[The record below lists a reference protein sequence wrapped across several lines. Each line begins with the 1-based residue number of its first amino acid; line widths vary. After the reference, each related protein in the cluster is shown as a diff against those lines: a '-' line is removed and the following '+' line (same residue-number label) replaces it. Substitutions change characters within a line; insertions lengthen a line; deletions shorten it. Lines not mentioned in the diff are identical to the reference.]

1 MLIIEH
7 VEEKNN
13 MKKCIFIVPYFGKLP
28 DFFPIFLKSCKY
40 NPTFNWLIITNDET
54 DYDYPLNVSPM
65 YMSFSEFKEKTQS
78 KFDFPISLD
87 TYQKLCDYK
96 PSYGYLL
103 EDKIENYKFWGFCDI
118 DVILGD
124 LEHFITDDMLD
135 QYDKIFELGHC
146 TLIRN
151 TPEINRTFME
161 KINGISEYKKSFMN
175 NKVTIFDEV
184 YGNTPNVND
193 IFLNKRKKVFGK
205 NYAFDIQTDK
215 LYFQNSGFDY
225 KTQTFKHEQ
234 EYRNKLCVWDKG
246 ILRRFYQ
253 KNGVLKSQEYMYV
266 YLQDRKVGWTQKALE
281 ADRLL
286 IIPNYIMP
294 LPQEITY
301 NNFKK
306 IPKLHL
312 DVNTLRF
319 ALSLERAKLRNK
331 FKFSRVNN
339 L

>member
-1 MLIIEH
+1 
-7 VEEKNN
+7 

-40 NPTFNWLIITNDET
+40 NPSFNWLIITNDRT
-54 DYDYPLNVSPM
+54 VYDYPLNVSPI
-65 YMSFSEFKEKTQS
+65 YMSFSKFKEIVQS
-78 KFDFPISLD
+78 KFNFPISLD

-103 EDKIENYKFWGFCDI
+103 EDKIKDYKFWGFCDI
-118 DVILGD
+118 DLVLGN
-124 LEHFITDDMLD
+124 LEHFITDEMLN

-151 TPEINRTFME
+151 TPEINRIFMD
-161 KINGISEYKKSFMN
+161 KINGVSEYKKSFMN
-175 NKVTIFDEV
+175 KDITIFDEV

-193 IFLNKRKKVFGK
+193 IFVSKNKKVFGK

-234 EYRNKLCVWDKG
+234 EYRNKLCVWYKG
-246 ILRRFYQ
+246 TLKRFYPE
-253 KNGVLKSQEYMYV
+253 NGVLKSQEYMYV
-266 YLQDRKVGWTQKALE
+266 HLQDRKVGWSPKVLE
-281 ADRLL
+281 TDRLL

-294 LPQEITY
+294 LSKEITY

-306 IPKLHL
+306 IPKVHL
-312 DVNTLRF
+312 DLNILKFTLN
-319 ALSLERAKLRNK
+319 LERVKLRNK